1 MKLRF
6 IYLLTAL
13 MAMMS
18 LTSCHNDDS
27 FGNGGGSMLPIYYI
41 NAKKTTNF
49 VAVKEKGETD
59 WKYYS
64 GADVLMIF
72 DMNDN
77 TCSFSVSEMEFD
89 TDRRATMSVAG
100 IPMTDYR
107 DSAVKGCQGAG
118 PYETATASTE
128 LLQITNVRIKAL
140 LDPERTFGTDG
151 VDEQGNPKPKQVGAQ
166 VAFSFTING
175 EYDVQVIPNKHYF
188 YGTTISTNPSHD
200 FATFSTTKSKYE
212 MALNSTTGKAQL
224 SIENALFVDGM
235 PEGINMTFPGIDFKV
250 TDLGIEFES
259 ESLIPQLP
267 QTPPRPMP
275 AYKVSPFHA
284 TILTGELMNM
294 NFTCPAIPIPANQTQ
309 NTYEFQV
316 SARLPYSLTAPAY

>member
-107 DSAVKGCQGAG
+107 DSAVKG
-118 PYETATASTE
+118 
-128 LLQITNVRIKAL
+128 
-140 LDPERTFGTDG
+140 
-151 VDEQGNPKPKQVGAQ
+151 
-166 VAFSFTING
+166 
-175 EYDVQVIPNKHYF
+175 
-188 YGTTISTNPSHD
+188 
-200 FATFSTTKSKYE
+200 
-212 MALNSTTGKAQL
+212 
-224 SIENALFVDGM
+224 
-235 PEGINMTFPGIDFKV
+235 
-250 TDLGIEFES
+250 
-259 ESLIPQLP
+259 
-267 QTPPRPMP
+267 
-275 AYKVSPFHA
+275 
-284 TILTGELMNM
+284 
-294 NFTCPAIPIPANQTQ
+294 
-309 NTYEFQV
+309 
-316 SARLPYSLTAPAY
+316 